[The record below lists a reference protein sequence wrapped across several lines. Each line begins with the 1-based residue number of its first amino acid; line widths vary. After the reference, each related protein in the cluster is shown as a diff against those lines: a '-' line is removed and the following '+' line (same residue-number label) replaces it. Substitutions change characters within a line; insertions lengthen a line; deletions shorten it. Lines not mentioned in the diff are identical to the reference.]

1 MTKPV
6 PCVTVKERRRK
17 SQRRPKAFPKLVHSN
32 ANIGHQT
39 PYLRALCRTCEKV
52 SHHFEVIAMRLYT
65 KRGDKGLTD
74 LMGGRVKKN
83 HPRVVAY
90 GTIDEL
96 NSVLGMVRALL
107 DDKQLANEVK
117 KVQRDL
123 FVLGSELATAEGA
136 RPPLKL
142 STARLKALE
151 RQIDKF
157 QTEAPTPKLFV
168 FPGGSLAASFIH
180 FARTVCRRAERCV
193 VALSE
198 REPVRPLVIRY
209 LNRLSDWLFAL
220 ALVVNKRMGI
230 SETTWQ
236 GRRGRKMSN
245 RR

>member
-1 MTKPV
+1 
-6 PCVTVKERRRK
+6 
-17 SQRRPKAFPKLVHSN
+17 
-32 ANIGHQT
+32 
-39 PYLRALCRTCEKV
+39 
-52 SHHFEVIAMRLYT
+52 MRLYT
-65 KRGDKGLTD
+65 KRGDNGLTD

-96 NSVLGMVRALL
+96 NSVLGMIRAVL
-107 DDKQLANEVK
+107 DDKQLAKEVE
-117 KVQRDL
+117 KVQKDL
-123 FVLGSELATAEGA
+123 FVLGSELATAKNI

-157 QTEAPTPKLFV
+157 QTEAPSPKLFV
-168 FPGGSLAASFIH
+168 FPGGSVAASLVH

-198 REPVRPLVIRY
+198 QEPVRPLVTRY

-220 ALVVNKRMGI
+220 ALVVNKRAGI
-230 SETTWQ
+230 PEKIWH
-236 GRRGRKMSN
+236 GKRKGKVREISLKLTN
-245 RR
+245 GGEQNDEG